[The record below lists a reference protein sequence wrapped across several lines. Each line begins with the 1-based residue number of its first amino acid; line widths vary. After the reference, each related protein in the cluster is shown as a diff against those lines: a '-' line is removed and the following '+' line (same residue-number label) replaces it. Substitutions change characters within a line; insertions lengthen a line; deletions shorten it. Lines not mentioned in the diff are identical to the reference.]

1 MQIIHFF
8 NVIPEP
14 LADGAGGGR
23 IWRQNRVF
31 FKGKNYVIPAA
42 SGRGKTTLVNIIG
55 GLRADYRGDA
65 FFDKTNLRGIAA
77 DEFATI
83 RANQISIMHQELR
96 LFAELTGRQNIAM
109 NPENDRDE
117 ALIEK
122 LALRLEILP
131 LLDKPCGLLSRGQQQ
146 RVALIRA
153 LVRPFDWLLLDEPF
167 SHLDEINAKK
177 ALDCI
182 TEIANER
189 GAGMIATSLG
199 NTDMFNDFE
208 ILDL

>member
-1 MQIIHFF
+1 
-8 NVIPEP
+8 
-14 LADGAGGGR
+14 
-23 IWRQNRVF
+23 
-31 FKGKNYVIPAA
+31 
-42 SGRGKTTLVNIIG
+42 
-55 GLRADYRGDA
+55 
-65 FFDKTNLRGIAA
+65 
-77 DEFATI
+77 
-83 RANQISIMHQELR
+83 MHQELR

-189 GAGMIATSLG
+189 GAGMIVTSLG
-199 NTDMFNDFE
+199 NTDMFDQFE